1 MKALLQKAHIVTV
14 VLALT
19 LNPAIASVSLEER
32 DPSSFAPQK
41 LNMISQ
47 PRIMMDRLKILSD
60 YQNKI
65 SEEFKIPESFMPRV
79 AFWFDIYTKYSA
91 QEEIIHHAEYPWI
104 VFRVVDLRP
113 ILNSDGNRWSN
124 YHKSVKFSK
133 AQLKEI
139 KTALKSLS
147 KKSNYKNLKGTEKE
161 VFDKLESIPGKRK
174 SVIREALANIRTQ
187 VGQRDYIENGIAQ
200 SSLYM
205 EKLEE
210 IFKTNNLPLELT
222 RLPFVESSFNTEA
235 VSKVGASGIWQV
247 MPYIGKK
254 LLVMDTHIDERN
266 SPVKSAKAA
275 AYILKENK
283 MILKSWPLALTAY
296 NHGAGSILKA
306 IKKTSSRELEIIIKK
321 YHAKS
326 FGFASQN
333 FYASFLAILH
343 AEKYK
348 NDAFRYVEPLQSV
361 EYSEVKLTKRIKIKQ
376 FLSLAGISREEF
388 QKMNLDIKDSAFK
401 NNAYLPKG
409 YVVHIPKDAA
419 ETVVAKNGKLALLID
434 SASSMKINL

>member
-1 MKALLQKAHIVTV
+1 MKALIKKTQIVAV
-14 VLALT
+14 VSVLIF
-19 LNPAIASVSLEER
+19 NPTFASVSQDER
-32 DPSSFAPQK
+32 NPSSFAPQK

-47 PRIMMDRLKILSD
+47 PRIMMDKSKILSD

-65 SEEFKIPESFMPRV
+65 SEEFKIQDSFLPRV
-79 AFWFDIYTKYSA
+79 SFWFDIYTKYSA
-91 QEEIIHHAEYPWI
+91 QEEVIHHAEYPWI

-113 ILNSDGNRWSN
+113 ILNSEGNRWTN
-124 YHKSVKFSK
+124 YHKSEKFSK
-133 AQLKEI
+133 TQYNEI
-139 KTALKSLS
+139 KNTLKSLS
-147 KKSNYKNLKGTEKE
+147 KKSNFKNLKGLEKE
-161 VFDKLESIPGKRK
+161 VFDKLEAVPGKRK
-174 SVIREALANIRTQ
+174 RVIQEALANLRTQ
-187 VGQRDYIENGIAQ
+187 VGQRDYIENGLAQ
-200 SSLYM
+200 SSLYI

-254 LLVMDTHIDERN
+254 LLVMNNHIDERN
-266 SPVKSAKAA
+266 SPVKSARAA

-296 NHGAGSILKA
+296 NHGSGSILKA
-306 IKKTSSRELEIIIKK
+306 IKKTSSRELEIIINK

-348 NDAFRYVEPLQSV
+348 NDSFRYVEPLQSV
-361 EYSEVKLTKRIKIKQ
+361 EYSEVKLTKKIKIKQ
-376 FLSLAGISREEF
+376 FLSLAGISQEEF
-388 QKMNLDIKDSAFK
+388 QRLNLDVKDSAFK

-409 YVVHIPKDAA
+409 YVVHVSRDAA
-419 ETVVAKNGKLALLID
+419 ESVVAKNGKIALLINSSD
-434 SASSMKINL
+434 SMKIKL